1 MSDGKIFIYDVS
13 RRSISALKSQVT
25 KPYNTRIDI
34 GLSAIGG
41 ERVIRLSRTLVKDA
55 KSEIYLRQDPFQI

>member
-1 MSDGKIFIYDVS
+1 MSLKH
-13 RRSISALKSQVT
+13 SISALKSQVT

-34 GLSAIGG
+34 GLTAIGG

-55 KSEIYLRQDPFQI
+55 VLEICLRQDPFQYDELFFT